1 MSDTQ
6 IEVIMKVR
14 PLIKDEERECIKIN
28 ENEVRIEGRDENF
41 TFDNVFQNGQQLYD
55 EEVKPLLIH
64 FFNGMNLSILAYGQ
78 TGSGK
83 TFTMGTSG
91 NICSHEQKDSVIVQ
105 VMKDIN
111 KRIHDDKESD
121 FVMKVSF
128 IEVIR
133 SVQQ

>member
-1 MSDTQ
+1 M
-6 IEVIMKVR
+6 
-14 PLIKDEERECIKIN
+14 
-28 ENEVRIEGRDENF
+28 RIEGRNANF
-41 TFDNVFQNGQQLYD
+41 TFDNVFQNGQELYD
-55 EEVKPLLIH
+55 EEVKSLLIH
-64 FFNGMNLSILAYGQ
+64 FFNGMNLSILANGQ

-91 NICSHEQKDSVIVQ
+91 YISSHEGKDSVIVQ

-111 KRIHDDKESD
+111 KRIHDDMESD

-133 SVQQ
+133 AVHQ